1 MTEALIAAIPILT
14 VLVLMLVARW
24 PAVRAG
30 VAGLVVALV
39 IAVAFF
45 PFESLEQRLVVGVAG
60 SFGEAVF
67 TALTILWIILPALA
81 IYRLQVETGAVESLR
96 TGLSELSV

>member
-1 MTEALIAAIPILT
+1 MTQALIAALPIAT

-30 VAGLVVALV
+30 VAGLIVALV
-39 IAVAFF
+39 LAALLF
-45 PFESLEQRLVVGVAG
+45 PFESVGDDLVVGVTG
-60 SFGEAVF
+60 SFSEAIF

-81 IYRLQVETGAVESLR
+81 IYRLQTETGAVDSLR
-96 TGLSELSV
+96 TGLSEL